1 MPELILAYKA
11 EHFDAA
17 VQLFK
22 EYAAWLKV
30 DLCFQG
36 FNEEMTQLAVMYAA
50 PVGAL
55 FLLKQDEN
63 YIGCVGIRQ
72 KQEKAAE
79 LKRMYVQPQYQRKGF
94 GDLLLQHAI
103 QAAIQLGYK
112 KIWLDTLNHMT
123 PAITL
128 YKKYGFIEIAP
139 YYHNPIE
146 GAVYFEKAL

>member
-1 MPELILAYKA
+1 MPEIIIAHNA

-17 VQLFK
+17 KQLFTN
-22 EYAAWLKV
+22 YAAWLNI

-36 FNEEMTQLAVMYAA
+36 FDEEMKQLSEMYAA
-50 PVGAL
+50 PIGAL

-72 KQEKAAE
+72 KRENAAE

-103 QAAIQLGYK
+103 QGAIQLGYK

-128 YKKYGFIEIAP
+128 YKKYGFVEIAP

-146 GAVYFEKAL
+146 GAVYFEKQL